1 MLIKDLPIE
10 IQEIVFQRQEEQ
22 GNKPDANLDLEFCK
36 YEDNFN
42 WDQTIEG
49 HDFWEK
55 INEGNYSEFYK
66 KYPKK
71 EESKSLVGRYLK
83 ILVDGAHGTNYK
95 KDDYVKIVMDNGFNV
110 VCDRGYNFNYDWKS
124 CNVEV
129 MPEGFVSSIKDMGTK
144 FKPGDKVKIINRH
157 PDNTTGSP
165 PFNKQSGMIAY
176 VCEYSDIYYVLH
188 LNKDGSGDY
197 YGLLN
202 IKNEF
207 NSSFKDSDLELIVE
221 EPEINTYGLEVGNKL
236 PQKVICKWANQ
247 GLNYCGPSKKWEKT
261 IGLFINDRTIEHF
274 KIIDGIVAFKVSNT
288 GNVYLKAKGFKEFMD
303 NFDKPKL
310 QVNKWYKWFWKVNSK
325 ITYGKI
331 NSDSFFDS
339 FNVSEGIHNN
349 NYSKINGY
357 YFNDCEN
364 IELLTDLSEIQQYL
378 PEGHPD
384 KVKVNENTDF
394 IFEPGGYYVGTWENN
409 SRCIFKTTSNKLT
422 DKSWYIDSINK
433 FSYGECC
440 TGESINFRLAS
451 NIEKIWL
458 NLCIENNKIMPEPT
472 SKSSST
478 YNISTIKNL
487 EELEEGGIYYVKL
500 NKTEFIFE
508 FSYYELN
515 EDDEISEL
523 YDNYYLDLHSQL
535 FECSPCEPYFV
546 EDITELR
553 DATEDEK
560 KWLITCKKENT
571 YIEKSSAILKYN
583 LNNNLKN
590 INSYKE
596 SKDENQSFKI
606 KTKNS
611 LLDTSIEK
619 VPTITT
625 ELKQKSKTIKF

>member
-10 IQEIVFQRQEEQ
+10 IQEIVFQRQQGQ
-22 GNKPDANLDLEFCK
+22 GNEPNAELELDLCK
-36 YEDNFN
+36 KECNFN

-49 HDFWEK
+49 HDFWED
-55 INEGNYSEFYK
+55 INDGYFDDFYK

-71 EESKSLVGRYLK
+71 
-83 ILVDGAHGTNYK
+83 
-95 KDDYVKIVMDNGFNV
+95 
-110 VCDRGYNFNYDWKS
+110 
-124 CNVEV
+124 
-129 MPEGFVSSIKDMGTK
+129 TK
-144 FKPGDKVKIINRH
+144 FKLGDKVKIINRH
-157 PDNTTGSP
+157 PDNTTGSR

-176 VCEYSDIYYVLH
+176 VCHQDYNYYTLTSDLV
-188 LNKDGSGDY
+188 NSGDY
-197 YGLLN
+197 YGLLKIN
-202 IKNEF
+202 NQSNF
-207 NSSFKDSDLELIVE
+207 YFKDSDLELIVE
-221 EPEINTYGLEVGNKL
+221 EPEINTYGLEVGDKL
-236 PQKVICKWANQ
+236 PQKVICQWGDQ

-261 IGLFINDRTIEHF
+261 IGQFMNDRTIEHF

-288 GNVYLKAKGFKEFMD
+288 GSVYFKAEGFKEFMD

-310 QVNKWYKWFWKVNSK
+310 QVNKWYKWFWKPNSK

-331 NSDSFFDS
+331 DSDSFFDS
-339 FNVSEGIHNN
+339 FTVSEGIHNN

-378 PEGHPD
+378 PEDHPD
-384 KVKVNENTDF
+384 KIIPISKTLKNPLIKDF
-394 IFEPGGYYVGTWENN
+394 N
-409 SRCIFKTTSNKLT
+409 
-422 DKSWYIDSINK
+422 
-433 FSYGECC
+433 
-440 TGESINFRLAS
+440 
-451 NIEKIWL
+451 
-458 NLCIENNKIMPEPT
+458 
-472 SKSSST
+472 
-478 YNISTIKNL
+478 
-487 EELEEGGIYYVKL
+487 ELEEGGIYYTKSS
-500 NKTEFIFE
+500 KSEFIFE
-508 FSYYELN
+508 FSCYDLDN
-515 EDDEISEL
+515 GSGEILGFYDSYGL
-523 YDNYYLDLHSQL
+523 DLSRDTFYDNVS
-535 FECSPCEPYFV
+535 EPLPINNMIV
-546 EDITELR
+546 LR

-596 SKDENQSFKI
+596 SKDENQFFKI